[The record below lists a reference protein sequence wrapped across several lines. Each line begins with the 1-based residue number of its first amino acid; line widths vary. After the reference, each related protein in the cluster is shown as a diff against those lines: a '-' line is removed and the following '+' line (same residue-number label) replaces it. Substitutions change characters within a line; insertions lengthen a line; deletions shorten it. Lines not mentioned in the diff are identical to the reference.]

1 MAIKTVITDYDVL
14 SEISEEI
21 DLRKENNLARETT
34 LDLKHTM
41 QKNEYAVLAA
51 PQIGVKK

>member
-1 MAIKTVITDYDVL
+1 MAIKTVITDYDQL

-21 DLRKENNLARETT
+21 DLRKENNIAREAI

-41 QKNEYAVLAA
+41 QKYS
-51 PQIGVKK
+51 